1 MKFPTKIR
9 TVLSDG
15 NGWRFELLH
24 DRTDPCIWII
34 RRSRALLWFR
44 WKSSA
49 FWFYDK
55 NNALNFARIQAA
67 SLHPAAERSIA

>member
-1 MKFPTKIR
+1 MTSPTTSR
-9 TVLSDG
+9 TVLSDE

-49 FWFYDK
+49 FRFYDK
-55 NNALNFARIQAA
+55 YNALDFARTQAA
-67 SLHPAAERSIA
+67 SHRVAAERSIS